1 MDILNSTVL
10 VIRSFIDLIASAG
23 LSGVLDIL
31 LLTILIYYILKLMK
45 ETRAAQLM
53 KGVVFLVV
61 VYLLAKFLLKLQAIT
76 YIIENFFQVG
86 LIAII
91 IVFQPELRRI
101 LEKVGRTRVPIG
113 TPVTS
118 SPLDRSARST
128 AITEIADA
136 CQQMHESKTGALIV
150 IERQTKI
157 SEYIKE
163 NNAIINAN
171 VEANLLCN
179 IFFNKAPLHDGAVII
194 RDNRIYAASCYL
206 PMPENDSYLA
216 SELGT
221 RHRAAIGLSEKSDAL
236 IIVVSEET
244 GKISVAFEGQLTR
257 DITKEDLINILN
269 KKMPEDS
276 HGRLMKSRRKP
287 QPKQQ

>member
-1 MDILNSTVL
+1 MNILNRILYVL
-10 VIRSFIDLIASAG
+10 RSFIDLLVSAG
-23 LSGVLDIL
+23 FSGILDIF
-31 LLTILIYYILKLMK
+31 LLTILIYFGLKLMK
-45 ETRAAQLM
+45 ETRAAQLL
-53 KGVVFLVV
+53 KGVVILVL
-61 VYLLAKFLLKLQAIT
+61 VYLASKFFLQLQAIT
-76 YIIENFFQVG
+76 YVIDNLFQVG
-86 LIAII
+86 VIAII

-101 LEKVGRTRVPIG
+101 LEKVGRTRVPLV

-118 SPLDRSARST
+118 KELNKTARST

-136 CQQMHESKTGALIV
+136 CQRMHESKTGALIV
-150 IERQTKI
+150 IERQTKV

-244 GKISVAFEGQLTR
+244 GMISIALDGQLTR
-257 DITKEDLINILN
+257 NLTKEDLINSLN
-269 KKMPEDS
+269 KQMPDDTN
-276 HGRLMKSRRKP
+276 GRFIKNRRKP